1 MLITLA
7 MGSPL
12 PQSSGL
18 TGDIQSRPAMRSI
31 LQPVT
36 CIAIGLAMPLPR
48 RVVTRYRM
56 FERPGA
62 DIRLPRRFTPRWSAL
77 MSMVITR
84 HRASHVTEC
93 LAKRRPK
100 RMTRRMCRHCV
111 MRIHTNTSR
120 RLAHR
125 IRPPLPVGVAHRSHT
140 HLSERVARCA
150 AVLPSMY
157 LCRPHVCLTDMR
169 WEPGYGTGNIMRGAT
184 RGVTPWASCVGR
196 PLRKGE
202 QR

>member
-1 MLITLA
+1 MLITLV

-31 LQPVT
+31 LQSVT
-36 CIAIGLAMPLPR
+36 CIAIGPAMPMPR
-48 RVVTRYRM
+48 RIVTRYRM

-62 DIRLPRRFTPRWSAL
+62 DTRLPRRFTPRWSAR

-84 HRASHVTEC
+84 HRARHVAEC
-93 LAKRRPK
+93 LAKHSPK
-100 RMTRRMCRHCV
+100 RMTSRMCRHCV
-111 MRIHTNTSR
+111 MRIHTTTSR
-120 RLAHR
+120 RAAHR
-125 IRPPLPVGVAHRSHT
+125 IRPPLPFVIAHRNHT
-140 HLSERVARCA
+140 HLSNRVARCA

-157 LCRPHVCLTDMR
+157 LCRPHVCLTYMR
-169 WEPGYGTGNIMRGAT
+169 WETGYGTWNIIRGAT